1 MLTLVLSMKLKP
13 DWIKASSEASK
24 KRKKLDN
31 MLLSQQ
37 VWCVSVKKTFFF
49 PRITLRSVFHMS
61 LNSGKPHQEWPIDQ
75 NESEDTTRTRPGGHQ
90 ISRRTKAS
98 LDSAEVGVQDS
109 TVRKIFKQWFRG
121 RVQGEIPCRATR
133 TQRNIQVIPCI

>member
-24 KRKKLDN
+24 KRKKLDT

-49 PRITLRSVFHMS
+49 RESHWDLSSTCLWTVGNLTRSDRLTKMSPRTQRGLVREVIRSAEERRPLLTLLRSEFRIQQSERYLNNS
-61 LNSGKPHQEWPIDQ
+61 L
-75 NESEDTTRTRPGGHQ
+75 
-90 ISRRTKAS
+90 
-98 LDSAEVGVQDS
+98 
-109 TVRKIFKQWFRG
+109 
-121 RVQGEIPCRATR
+121 IPCRATR